1 MPTNDDVMHALR
13 RVIDPEIGRSLV
25 DLNMIHDLKIGTDGR
40 VGFTLALT
48 VPNCPLRDQM
58 ANDARAAVKA
68 LEGVNGVDIQFR
80 SMNDAERKAAFAL
93 SQSPGLPKLNNLS
106 QVGRVIAVMSG
117 KGGVGKSLVTAA
129 LAVGLRR
136 QGHKVGILDADVTG
150 PSIPRMFGLASGGLR
165 SSNQG
170 ILPAATK
177 KGIKVVSANLLLKE
191 EDTPIVWRGPMISG
205 AIKQFW
211 TDTLWG
217 KLDVLLVDLPPG
229 TSDAALAVIQY
240 LPLNG
245 AILVTTPQELAA
257 MVVRK
262 AVYMLKD
269 LKVPVLGVVENM
281 SYFRCPETD
290 HRHEIFG
297 PSHAAEIAA
306 AAGVEVWAR
315 LPIDP
320 RLPELCDNGRIEEI
334 EQPEL
339 MSLAEKIMIEEKR

>member
-13 RVIDPEIGRSLV
+13 RVMDPEIGRNLV
-25 DLNMIHDLKIGTDGR
+25 DLNMIHDLQIETDGR
-40 VGFTLALT
+40 VAFTLALT

-68 LEGVNGVDIQFR
+68 LDGVESVEVRFR
-80 SMNDAERKAAFAL
+80 PMNDAERKAVFAL
-93 SQSPGLPKLNNLS
+93 SQSPGLPKINNLN
-106 QVGRVIAVMSG
+106 QVNQVIAVMSG
-117 KGGVGKSLVTAA
+117 KGGVGKSLVTAS
-129 LAVGLRR
+129 LAVALRR
-136 QGHKVGILDADVTG
+136 EGLKVGILDADVTG
-150 PSIPRMFGLASGGLR
+150 PSIPRLFGLPSGGLR
-165 SSNQG
+165 TSNQG

-211 TDTLWG
+211 TETLWG

-229 TSDAALAVIQY
+229 TSDAALSVIQF

-269 LKVPVLGVVENM
+269 MKVPVLGVVENM

-290 HRHEIFG
+290 HTHEIFG

-315 LPIDP
+315 LPVDP
-320 RLPELCDNGRIEEI
+320 QLAALCDAGRIEEI

-339 MSLAEKIMIEEKR
+339 MALAQKVNVK

>member
-1 MPTNDDVMHALR
+1 MPTNEDVIHALR
-13 RVIDPEIGRSLV
+13 RVMDPEIGRSLV
-25 DLNMIHDLKIGTDGR
+25 DLNMIHDLEIGADGR
-40 VGFTLALT
+40 VAFTLALT

-58 ANDARAAVKA
+58 ANDARTAITA
-68 LEGVNGVDIQFR
+68 LGGVRVVEIQFR
-80 SMNDAERKAAFAL
+80 PMNEAERKAAFAL
-93 SQSPGLPKLNNLS
+93 SQSPGLPKLNNLN
-106 QVGRVIAVMSG
+106 QVTQVIAVMSG

-136 QGHKVGILDADVTG
+136 QGQKVGILDADVTG
-150 PSIPRMFGLASGGLR
+150 PSIPRLFGLASGGLR
-165 SSNQG
+165 STNQG
-170 ILPAATK
+170 ILPATTK
-177 KGIKVVSANLLLKE
+177 KGIKVVSANLMLKE
-191 EDTPIVWRGPMISG
+191 EDTPLVWRGPMIAG

-240 LPLNG
+240 LPLKG

-262 AVYMLKD
+262 AVYMLRD
-269 LKVPVLGVVENM
+269 LKVPVLGIVENM
-281 SYFRCPETD
+281 SYFTCPETD

-297 PSHAAEIAA
+297 PSHANEIAA
-306 AAGVEVWAR
+306 AAGTSVWAC
-315 LPIDP
+315 LPINPQFAALSDA
-320 RLPELCDNGRIEEI
+320 GRIEEI

-339 MSLAEKIMIEEKR
+339 EALALKLK

>member
-13 RVIDPEIGRSLV
+13 RVIDPEIGRNLV
-25 DLNMIHDLKIGTDGR
+25 DLNMIHDLQIGANGR

-58 ANDARAAVKA
+58 ANDARTAVTA
-68 LEGVNGVDIQFR
+68 LGDVSGVDIQFR
-80 SMNDAERKAAFAL
+80 AMNEAERKAVFAL
-93 SQSPGLPKLNNLS
+93 SQSPGLPKLNNLN
-106 QVGRVIAVMSG
+106 QVTQVIAVMSG
-117 KGGVGKSLVTAA
+117 KGGVGKSLVTAS
-129 LAVGLRR
+129 LAVSLRR
-136 QGHKVGILDADVTG
+136 LGKKVGILDADITG
-150 PSIPRMFGLASGGLR
+150 PSIPRLFGLASGGLR
-165 SSNQG
+165 STNQG

-177 KGIKVVSANLLLKE
+177 KGIKVVSANLMLKD
-191 EDTPIVWRGPMISG
+191 EDTPIVWRGPMIAG

-245 AILVTTPQELAA
+245 AILVTTPQELASL
-257 MVVRK
+257 VVRK
-262 AVYMLKD
+262 AVYMLRD
-269 LKVPVLGVVENM
+269 LKVQVLGVVENM
-281 SYFRCPETD
+281 SYFTCPGTE

-297 PSHAAEIAA
+297 PSHADEIAA
-306 AAGVEVWAR
+306 AAGVSVWAR

-320 RLPELCDNGRIEEI
+320 QFAALCDAGHIEEI
-334 EQPEL
+334 QQPEFE
-339 MSLAEKIMIEEKR
+339 SLAQKIT